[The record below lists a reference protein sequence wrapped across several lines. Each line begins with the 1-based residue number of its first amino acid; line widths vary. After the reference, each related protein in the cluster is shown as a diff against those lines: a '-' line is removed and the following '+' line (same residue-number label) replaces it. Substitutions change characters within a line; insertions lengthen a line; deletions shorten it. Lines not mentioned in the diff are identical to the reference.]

1 LQIVRRIG
9 VLIAFVVIAPACGGE
24 SERGTPPCVVGT
36 GEMSSILER
45 DDVIA
50 APQKNRL
57 DCIYASEG
65 KALIRLSVRTR
76 EQFEAARD
84 RFENSG
90 FKLPPLQPVQGFDT
104 EANVDPRYNS
114 INVTSGTR
122 IVSVEVVGP
131 QPSDAGDQL
140 DLEKRI
146 ARAAL
151 DAIAS

>member
-1 LQIVRRIG
+1 
-9 VLIAFVVIAPACGGE
+9 
-24 SERGTPPCVVGT
+24 
-36 GEMSSILER
+36 MSSILER

>member
-1 LQIVRRIG
+1 VRRIG

-24 SERGTPPCVVGT
+24 SERGTLPCVVGT
-36 GEMSSILER
+36 GEMSSILDK

-57 DCIYASEG
+57 DCIYASQG

-84 RFENSG
+84 RFESG
-90 FKLPPLQPVQGFDT
+90 GFELPPLQPIQGFDA

-114 INVTSGTR
+114 LNVTSGPR
-122 IVSVEVVGP
+122 IVSVEVVGSE
-131 QPSDAGDQL
+131 PSDAEAQL
-140 DLEKRI
+140 DLEKEI

-151 DAIAS
+151 DAVAS